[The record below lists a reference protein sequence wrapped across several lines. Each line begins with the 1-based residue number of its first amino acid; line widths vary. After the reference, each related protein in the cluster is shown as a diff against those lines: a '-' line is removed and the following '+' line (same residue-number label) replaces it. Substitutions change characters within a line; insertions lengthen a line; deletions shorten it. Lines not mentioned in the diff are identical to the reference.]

1 MFSLDF
7 RGFDARNRLESA
19 FLHYKYFF
27 DKLLK
32 LYHASALYAF
42 VYTVYN
48 CCFFSNM
55 KFMHLLILNKIN
67 IYLFALFA
75 VFSIGAP
82 QVILLYL
89 HVYTCSIIDW
99 PSFHITNKPV

>member
-48 CCFFSNM
+48 CFF
-55 KFMHLLILNKIN
+55 LIYEIHTSFDIKQNK
-67 IYLFALFA
+67 YLFTLFA

-82 QVILLYL
+82 
-89 HVYTCSIIDW
+89 
-99 PSFHITNKPV
+99 